1 MSQPPAR
8 VAIITRTLDRP
19 QLLRRCLTSL
29 LAQTC
34 QDWHWYVVTP
44 LPHESVTTLLAENAT
59 ALAGRVTLLPFSA
72 PVAGMRGLPLNHGIQ
87 NSTSELITILD
98 DDDTWSPR
106 FLEALLAVLDRSPGN
121 QAAGAVCQTEV
132 IEESSVSEG
141 LTPLRNYTLNPQL
154 RSLTLAQL
162 AIVNQFCI
170 HAFVYRRSALETVG
184 LYPEDFPVLE
194 DWHFNLRFLQQ
205 HDVVVLPEALTFYH
219 QRPNVK
225 TTSEANSLFGEV
237 DAHKFY
243 ESKLINHHL
252 RADLA
257 AGRSGLGALL
267 AAAAQNRLLQD
278 RLHTLE
284 GKIRTIS
291 EKTGK
296 IDARTKEMKS
306 SLSTKR

>member
-1 MSQPPAR
+1 MSTPPAR

-19 QLLRRCLTSL
+19 QLLRRCLSSL

-34 QDWHWYVVTP
+34 TDWHWYLVTP
-44 LPHESVTTLLAENAT
+44 APHDSVTALLAENAA
-59 ALAGRVTLLPFSA
+59 ALAGRVTVLPYRA
-72 PVAGMRGLPLNHGIQ
+72 PKAGMRGQPLNHGIE
-87 NSTSELITILD
+87 NSASELITILD
-98 DDDTWSPR
+98 DDDTWAPR
-106 FLEALLAVLDRSPGN
+106 FLESMLAVLDRAPGN
-121 QAAGAVCQTEV
+121 LAAGAVCQTQV

-141 LTPLRNYTLNPQL
+141 LTPLRDYVLNPQL

-162 AIVNQFCI
+162 AVVNQFCI
-170 HAFVYRRSALETVG
+170 HAFVYRRAALAEVG
-184 LYPEDFPVLE
+184 AYPEDFPVLE
-194 DWHFNLRFLQQ
+194 DWHFNLRFLRQ
-205 HDVVVLPEALTFYH
+205 HDVVVLPEPLTFYH
-219 QRPNVK
+219 QRPSV
-225 TTSEANSLFGEV
+225 TSSSEANSLFGEV

-257 AGRSGLGALL
+257 LGRAGLGHLL

-296 IDARTKEMKS
+296 IDVRTKEMKS
-306 SLSTKR
+306 ALSGKR